1 MGDSKGDEEGEQAE
15 GGRDGDLEE
24 RLPRGDGGLER
35 GEWGMGDEH
44 EQAADD
50 RQRHDRHDPG
60 TDRGGDRAVGKR
72 RQTIGETVSRRSLG
86 RCGGGVHRGEGS
98 AVEAGEGSSRSP
110 MKVQPSAPP
119 TRHSSAKPSFR

>member
-50 RQRHDRHDPG
+50 RQRHHRRHARA
-60 TDRGGDRAVGKR
+60 DRGHD
-72 RQTIGETVSRRSLG
+72 RSLREVGQPLGDPARRPGDEFVSAAHG
-86 RCGGGVHRGEGS
+86 RVAPDGAAAS
-98 AVEAGEGSSRSP
+98 FSP
-110 MKVQPSAPP
+110 
-119 TRHSSAKPSFR
+119 R